1 MDKLVFHGRALA
13 VIACALV
20 FMFLSV
26 PAAFCQTNG
35 VGGAEY
41 HNQQGIA
48 YFKQGFYHHT
58 PKNQAADAERNY
70 GLAVREFQAAIA
82 EDPFFTDAHRN
93 LARLYYVKKN
103 FDEAAKEYRRV
114 TELRPG
120 DLDAYVNLA
129 LSLVE
134 LGKFDEALQTLEKAK
149 HQTSDQKALNT
160 LDTYISKLL
169 AHRTKEVR

>member
-1 MDKLVFHGRALA
+1 MDKPVFHGKMLA
-13 VIACALV
+13 VAAGILV

-26 PAAFCQTNG
+26 PVGFCQTDG
-35 VGGAEY
+35 VGGADY

-70 GLAVREFQAAIA
+70 GLAVKEFQAAIA

-103 FDEAAKEYRRV
+103 FDQAAKEYKRV
-114 TELRPG
+114 TELSPS

-134 LGKFDEALQTLEKAK
+134 LGKFDEALQALEKRQA
-149 HQTSDQKALNT
+149 TDFRS
-160 LDTYISKLL
+160 
-169 AHRTKEVR
+169 